1 MVTEPLVN
9 FGRVIRT
16 VLVIIIIT
24 LIAWYAVEGR
34 LWSYLPN
41 VPEGDT
47 LAKRLIDEKRSA
59 KDCLKTYQIFP
70 SSPPLS
76 MARDACIETYAKI
89 AKDPTVCEPLM
100 QNEHRLTC
108 LNTVG
113 SLLFLG
119 SHCTETYGRDE
130 LYCSQ
135 YSAGGELT
143 ITNPQIQNCNAYKR
157 QDVQDWCYKK
167 RTSRLNNIHEC
178 NKIINTI
185 EYDSCENAYAFKK
198 KDPSLCEEIQDE
210 MRKKYCEIRINSW
223 LKYPQLRESSYF
235 GQQT

>member
-70 SSPPLS
+70 SYPPLS
-76 MARDACIETYAKI
+76 IARSACIETYAKLT
-89 AKDPTVCEPLM
+89 KDTAVCELLMPSEYGLACISNLWPEVLPDDGCGWIPNNPTVYECRHDGGQLVKSKDC
-100 QNEHRLTC
+100 NA
-108 LNTVG
+108 
-113 SLLFLG
+113 FK
-119 SHCTETYGRDE
+119 TYVK
-130 LYCSQ
+130 Q
-135 YSAGGELT
+135 YSACIEDYAERERNLEKCT
-143 ITNPQIQNCNAYKR
+143 
-157 QDVQDWCYKK
+157 DVPD
-167 RTSRLNNIHEC
+167 
-178 NKIINTI
+178 
-185 EYDSCENAYAFKK
+185 A
-198 KDPSLCEEIQDE
+198 
-210 MRKKYCEIRINSW
+210 EIRSFCEVRIGAW
-223 LKYPQLRESSYF
+223 LKYPQLRNSFYF
-235 GQQT
+235 GASSSNSSSSS